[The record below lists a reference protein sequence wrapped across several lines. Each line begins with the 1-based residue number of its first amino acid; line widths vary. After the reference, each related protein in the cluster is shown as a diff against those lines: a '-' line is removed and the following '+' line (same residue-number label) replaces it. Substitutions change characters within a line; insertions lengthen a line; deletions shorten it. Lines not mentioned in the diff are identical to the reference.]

1 MDKSMVALL
10 GSLGVLVLALGAV
23 GASHMSLSQ
32 RVTVLE
38 GELAKAQVAVPG
50 EAEGAAVTPER
61 GADPSGATPKANER
75 AVKDMAAAL
84 REAQAD
90 GSVITEDEA
99 LAIAEAVVEDT
110 FDRKSE
116 ERRAQETDKWMELAR
131 QKMQVD
137 IEDFG
142 EAEDLT
148 SAQVEKTTEALV
160 DAMQAGR
167 VLSEQ
172 LRDGNME
179 MREAVDEG
187 EEIKAA
193 LEEELTEILGDEAYD
208 ALGVK
213 FYGERG
219 WEAAP

>member
-1 MDKSMVALL
+1 
-10 GSLGVLVLALGAV
+10 
-23 GASHMSLSQ
+23 
-32 RVTVLE
+32 
-38 GELAKAQVAVPG
+38 
-50 EAEGAAVTPER
+50 
-61 GADPSGATPKANER
+61 
-75 AVKDMAAAL
+75 MAAAL

-116 ERRAQETDKWMELAR
+116 ERREQETEKWMELAR

-142 EAEDLT
+142 ETEDLT
-148 SAQVEKTTEALV
+148 SAQVEKTTQALV

-167 VLSEQ
+167 LLSEQ
-172 LRDGNME
+172 LRDGTME

-193 LEEELTEILGDEAYD
+193 LEEELTEILGDEAYE